1 MSTDLCSFPTTGL
14 PFPSRFAMFRIMT
27 RMRIV
32 TYCIDSQPTLLKIA
46 IFPIEFYRLEQYIIV
61 SLCVVFPFGE
71 DAQIGK
77 NRCRQ

>member
-1 MSTDLCSFPTTGL
+1 M
-14 PFPSRFAMFRIMT
+14 PSPKEE
-27 RMRIV
+27 
-32 TYCIDSQPTLLKIA
+32 CQQPTLLKIA

-77 NRCRQ
+77 NRSRQ